1 MTRYSPETRYSVT
14 QVTMAVMTP
23 LVYLG
28 LSVHSWGDPMHP
40 AQYPMK
46 NMVLTVARF
55 VFPLMLEAERD
66 RRTDMTALAQDA

>member
-1 MTRYSPETRYSVT
+1 
-14 QVTMAVMTP
+14 
-23 LVYLG
+23 
-28 LSVHSWGDPMHP
+28 
-40 AQYPMK
+40 MK